1 MGMPPR
7 SERPDQTVNPNPGPD
22 FGTLIDSLTGLRQAL
37 NNQTSFL
44 ERQADAS
51 ARYAAAAV
59 GPGGLNQIREGAL
72 QQIARFGG
80 VSPGMTGPTS
90 QVTGWGALSSL
101 QNLQI
106 YTSQRV
112 GSWLA
117 GVPLFSPPGGGQ
129 SGGPQQQGG
138 PGLTP
143 PGTPNS
149 TAAPA
154 GTGAQAVAQMTMQQA
169 IAALGGPPA
178 PRPPATGGGSSGPRG
193 PGAIP
198 NQAAGAAGGGL
209 GGGGGFGRGSQVMQ
223 LLGSR
228 IALSGGTA
236 GGLWSAIRGLPGV
249 GLVADLFDRITGVV
263 QDQFQAGRQYQV
275 FEGGTNLQSQYE
287 RLHQAAYEASMAFS
301 PLGTQGAAEAFYGVS
316 QLGYN
321 RRAGFQGA
329 FGAGAGTNYPQD
341 RQGALN
347 FIYNQFTQSGATIQ
361 ESLKELEIAS
371 QNSSI
376 NLHDLNTV
384 LNDLSDTAGK
394 AGNNAEI
401 MRQSFQAAFQSAV
414 NLGAGPGAPILAGGV
429 AQAQAA
435 AGQAFAGTSFAG
447 ELSVNRQYLL
457 AGQLGIL
464 PAQAQYIARNQPG
477 RYLGLLA
484 AQNLNSIKN
493 LIGLSD
499 ADFAPLRQMVAQA
512 GGNNTVAGNPDLINS
527 IANNWLNW
535 GQTNNPGA
543 FNVDIWATVLAS
555 LSQIPLT
562 PSNVAAWVVR
572 QYIGANEAATPA
584 ARMSASQASTGTG
597 TATGAATVPANRTAG
612 ARTGQY
618 GLAQGTYTPPAANSL
633 HTGLNMA
640 GTTTTWQQTL
650 TSHGGSAAQAYL
662 TEEGRSH
669 QRSPVLEALLQN
681 LNPSDQV
688 AVQTRSGARVMSLTD
703 AMKYYPA
710 ELMSGNV
717 SFYSSSGKLLGD
729 TANITQGLTAQEP
742 TAVGQEERGAAGS
755 NRGVSL
761 RQWQRQHP
769 GSATVGAGNTVVV
782 DLSQEARQLL
792 KVLPSNYDAASAA
805 GTVPAVPWPQA
816 SSR

>member
-7 SERPDQTVNPNPGPD
+7 QERPDQSVNPNPGPD

-59 GPGGLNQIREGAL
+59 GPGGLGQIREGAL

-80 VSPGMTGPTS
+80 ISQGMTGPTS

-101 QNLQI
+101 QNLQV
-106 YTSQRV
+106 YSSQRV
-112 GSWLA
+112 GQWLA
-117 GVPLFSPPGGGQ
+117 GVPLFSAPGQGGA
-129 SGGPQQQGG
+129 GGPQQGG
-138 PGLTP
+138 LGMTP

-149 TAAPA
+149 SAAPA
-154 GTGAQAVAQMTMQQA
+154 GTGAQAVAQMTTQQA
-169 IAALGGPPA
+169 IEALGGPAA
-178 PRPPATGGGSSGPRG
+178 PRRPAAGGGSSGPRG

-209 GGGGGFGRGSQVMQ
+209 GGGPGVGRGSQVMQ

-228 IALSGGTA
+228 IALSGGS
-236 GGLWSAIRGLPGV
+236 GSGLMAAVRGLPVV

-275 FEGGTNLQSQYE
+275 FEGGSNLQSQYE

-321 RRAGFQGA
+321 RRAGFQSA

-347 FIYNQFTQSGATIQ
+347 FVYNQFTQSGATIK
-361 ESLKELEIAS
+361 ESLQELQIAS

-394 AGNNAEI
+394 AGNNAEV
-401 MRQSFQAAFQSAV
+401 MRQSFANAFQSAV

-457 AGQLGIL
+457 AGQTGLL
-464 PAQAQYIARNQPG
+464 PAQLQYISRNQPG
-477 RYLGLLA
+477 KYLTMLA
-484 AQNLNSIKN
+484 AQNLAFIKSN
-493 LIGLSD
+493 LGIGD
-499 ADFAPLRQMVAQA
+499 ADFAALGRLIAQA
-512 GGNNTVAGNPDLINS
+512 GGNQAVSGNPDLINS
-527 IANNWLNW
+527 IANDWLNW
-535 GQTNNPGA
+535 GDTNDPGA
-543 FNVDIWATVLAS
+543 FNVNIWATVLSS
-555 LSQIPLT
+555 LSQVPLT
-562 PSNVAAWVVR
+562 PANVAAWVVR

-597 TATGAATVPANRTAG
+597 TASGAATVPANRTRG

-618 GLAQGTYTPPAANSL
+618 GLAQGTYAPGAPNSL

-640 GTTTTWQQTL
+640 GTTTTWQQVL
-650 TSHGGSAAQAYL
+650 TAHGGSAAQAYL
-662 TEEGRSH
+662 GEEAKSK

-681 LNPSDQV
+681 LSPNDQV
-688 AVQTRSGARVMSLTD
+688 AVQTRSGTRVMSFTD

-710 ELMSGNV
+710 EMMSGNV

-742 TAVGQEERGAAGS
+742 TAVSQEQRSAAGS

-761 RQWQRQHP
+761 SQWQRQHP
-769 GSATVGAGNTVVV
+769 GSATAYSGSTVTV
-782 DLSQEARQLL
+782 DLSAEAKQLL

-805 GTVPAVPWPQA
+805 GTVPAVPWPQS